1 MIQETNSTIRKHNI
15 KLTKSLGQNFL
26 IDENIITKIVDQG
39 DVTKEDLVI
48 EIGPGI
54 GNLTR
59 ELAKRAGFV
68 VAVEIDKHLIDAL
81 NENLGEFDNVKI
93 INEDILKVDIDDL
106 INSTNLSSVKVVANL
121 PYYIT
126 TPIIMKLLE
135 KETKINKMIF
145 MIQKEVAKRIV
156 SREGTKDYGALSI
169 AVQYYSTPKIAFI
182 VSPNC
187 FIPKPEVDS
196 AVIELDIDKE
206 PKVCLKSKDVFRK
219 TVKAAFSQRRKTL
232 INALSSSMG
241 FNLTKD
247 EYKEMFKEL
256 EIGENQRGE
265 TLSIYKFADLS
276 NKIYEK
282 IEK

>member
-106 INSTNLSSVKVVANL
+106 INSTNL

>member
-39 DVTKEDLVI
+39 DVTKDDLVI

-59 ELAKRAGFV
+59 ELAKRAGSV

-81 NENLGEFDNVKI
+81 HENLSEFDNVRI
-93 INEDILKVDIDDL
+93 INEDILKVDIEEL
-106 INSTNLSSVKVVANL
+106 INNANLSNVKVIANL

-135 KETKINKMIF
+135 KQTRISKMIF

-156 SREGTKDYGALSI
+156 SKEGTKDYGVLSI

-187 FIPKPEVDS
+187 FIPKPDVDS
-196 AVIELDIDKE
+196 AVIALEIDKE
-206 PKVCLKSKDVFRK
+206 PKVSLKSQDIFRK

-232 INALSSSMG
+232 LNALSSSMG
-241 FNLTKD
+241 FDLSKD
-247 EYKEMFKEL
+247 EYKEIFKEL
-256 EIGENQRGE
+256 GIAENQRGE
-265 TLSIYKFADLS
+265 TLSIYQFADLS
-276 NKIYEK
+276 NKICEK
-282 IEK
+282 LK